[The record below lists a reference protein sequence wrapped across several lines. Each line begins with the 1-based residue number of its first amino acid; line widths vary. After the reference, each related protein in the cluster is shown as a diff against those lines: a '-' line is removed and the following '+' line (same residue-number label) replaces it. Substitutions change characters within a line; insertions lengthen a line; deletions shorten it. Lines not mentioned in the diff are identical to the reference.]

1 MLLILKNHVYIIEV
15 RRYLHIEGGLNA
27 VFIFL
32 TFFIA
37 LPLYISV
44 LILHAV
50 KSKHITDV
58 FYKMCTFYKNRVLHT
73 W

>member
-1 MLLILKNHVYIIEV
+1 MKSL
-15 RRYLHIEGGLNA
+15 
-27 VFIFL
+27 FL

-73 W
+73 